1 MTLRQKIEQFT
12 GPLPD
17 AEWQPFEAAWQP
29 RSLKNGQH
37 LTDFGQVE
45 DFFYFVLSGVQRGYF
60 MHQGNEVCVGFTY
73 HPDFSGSY
81 DSYLSRQPA
90 TYALQALADSELIGI
105 HHDDLE
111 KFYTRYAWVE
121 RFGRLFN
128 QQMFLRKATHEIAVM
143 TYSAEERFKRLWAAA
158 PHLFQLVPQ
167 KHLASYLGM
176 TPETFS
182 RLRAKLK

>member
-1 MTLRQKIEQFT
+1 MTLRQKVEHYT
-12 GPLPD
+12 GLLPQ
-17 AEWQPFEAAWQP
+17 AEWLDFEAAWRP
-29 RSLKNGQH
+29 FSFKSGQH
-37 LTDFGQVE
+37 LTAFGQVE
-45 DFFYFVLSGVQRGYF
+45 DYFYYVLSGVQRGYF
-60 MHQGNEVCVGFTY
+60 MHAGNEVCVGFAY

-81 DSYLSRQPA
+81 DSFLSRQPA
-90 TYALQALADSELIGI
+90 TYALQALADSELMGI
-105 HHDDLE
+105 HYDDLQM
-111 KFYTRYAWVE
+111 FYARYVWVE

-128 QQMFLRKATHEIAVM
+128 QQMFLRKATHEVAVL